1 MSLVRALRAGIALLL
16 ACCVG
21 CSEQP
26 ATARRE
32 ERPRDAAPAAPQP
45 ADPHREFPL
54 YGLVTGAVLLVRA
67 SAAPDGATL
76 GWLRRGEI
84 VRLKPSSAQN
94 AGCANGWHPIH
105 PQGFACAGEGLRV
118 ARDLPQVAAE
128 ERASADRSAPLPY
141 RYYLVKDAK
150 VPELH
155 AFPSREQARA
165 VQLYREAW
173 LALQRAA
180 AADAGVS
187 ARALKKHEKAL
198 EKFEAGELPD
208 QPKKPSIIRRF
219 LERGFFVAG
228 TAVVERPER
237 RFVRAV
243 RGSYVNEEQ
252 LAPRTGAQ
260 FRGVELGGAT
270 TLPVAWAVRP
280 AVPQR
285 ALNLP
290 DGTAKLVD
298 AEGRP
303 PLERLARVPGWKGWA
318 RVNDKPVHALSD
330 GTFLR
335 EWYLAVAE
343 RTARP
348 AEVGPGEPWIHVDV
362 GEQTLVLYV
371 GDEPRYA
378 TLVSSGTGDHPTP
391 LGSYR
396 ITRKFVS
403 DSMSDIGADAAD
415 DRYSI
420 DDVPWAQYFHGARAL
435 HAAFWHTGF
444 GLPRS
449 HGCINLA
456 PADAFHIFQRTWPEL
471 PAAWHGVSAQNTGL
485 KGSLV
490 LITE

>member
-1 MSLVRALRAGIALLL
+1 MLL
-16 ACCVG
+16 ACSVAACVP
-21 CSEQP
+21 EQAGP
-26 ATARRE
+26 E
-32 ERPRDAAPAAPQP
+32 LRDAQPRSAAAPPKAAQKE
-45 ADPHREFPL
+45 DPYREFPL
-54 YGLVTGAVLLVRA
+54 YGLVTGAVLLVRKSADA
-67 SAAPDGATL
+67 SGPLL

-84 VRLKPSSAQN
+84 VRLKPSSETTAT
-94 AGCANGWHPIH
+94 CSSGWHPIH
-105 PQGFACAGEGLRV
+105 PEGFACAGEGVRISGG
-118 ARDLPQVAAE
+118 PP
-128 ERASADRSAPLPY
+128 ERAPDERGADRSAPLPY
-141 RYYLVKDAK
+141 DYYLVKDAK
-150 VPELH
+150 APELH
-155 AFPSREQARA
+155 AFPSREQVRA
-165 VQLYREAW
+165 VQLYTDAW
-173 LALQRAA
+173 LTLLRDATP
-180 AADAGVS
+180 DAGVS
-187 ARALKKHEKAL
+187 ARELKKREKSL
-198 EKFEAGELPD
+198 KKFEAGELPD
-208 QPKKPSIIRRF
+208 QPKKPPIIRRF

-228 TAVVERPER
+228 TGVIERPER
-237 RFVRAV
+237 RFVHAV
-243 RGSYVNEEQ
+243 RGSYVSEAQ
-252 LAPRTGAQ
+252 LAEKGGAQ
-260 FRGVELGGAT
+260 FRGVELDAAT

-285 ALNLP
+285 AVSLP
-290 DGTAKLVD
+290 DGTTKLVD
-298 AEGRP
+298 AEGKA
-303 PLERLARVPGWKGWA
+303 PLERLSLVPSRKGWA
-318 RVNDKPVHALSD
+318 RVNDKPVHELSD
-330 GTFLR
+330 GTLLR

-343 RTARP
+343 RIARP
-348 AEVGPGEPWIHVDV
+348 REVRPDEPWIHVDV

-378 TLVSSGTGDHPTP
+378 TLVSSGTEDHPTP

-456 PADAFHIFQRTWPEL
+456 PADAFYIFQRTWPEL
-471 PAAWHGVSAQNTGL
+471 PPAWHGVSAQNTGW

>member
-1 MSLVRALRAGIALLL
+1 VRSLRAGLSLLL
-16 ACCVG
+16 AWCVAG
-21 CSEQP
+21 CGEQT
-26 ATARRE
+26 ATAPRE
-32 ERPRDAAPAAPQP
+32 QRPRDAAPPVAAP
-45 ADPHREFPL
+45 ADPYREFPL
-54 YGLVTGAVLLVRA
+54 YGLVTGAVLLVRK
-67 SAAPDGATL
+67 SPDPSGATL

-84 VRLKPSSAQN
+84 VRLKPSGEATASCR
-94 AGCANGWHPIH
+94 GGWHPIH
-105 PQGFACAGEGLRV
+105 PQGFACASDGLRV
-118 ARDLPQVAAE
+118 SSAAPQVTAE
-128 ERASADRSAPLPY
+128 ERAAADREAPLPY
-141 RYYLVKDAK
+141 SYYFVKDAK

-155 AFPSREQARA
+155 AFPSREQVRA
-165 VQLYREAW
+165 VERYRDAW
-173 LALQRAA
+173 LSLLRDLAP
-180 AADAGVS
+180 DAGLS
-187 ARALKKHEKAL
+187 ARELKKREKTL
-198 EKFEAGELPD
+198 KKFEAGELPD
-208 QPKKPSIIRRF
+208 QPKKPPIIRRF

-228 TAVVERPER
+228 TAVIERPER
-237 RFVRAV
+237 RYLHAV
-243 RGSYVNEEQ
+243 RGSYVSEEQ
-252 LAPRTGAQ
+252 LASKSGAQ

-270 TLPVAWAVRP
+270 TLPLAWAVRP

-285 ALNLP
+285 AVSLP
-290 DGTAKLVD
+290 DGTTKLVD
-298 AEGRP
+298 AEGKA
-303 PLERLARVPGWKGWA
+303 PLERLALVPNRKGWA
-318 RVNDKPVHALSD
+318 RVNDKPVHELSD

-343 RTARP
+343 RIARP
-348 AEVGPGEPWIHVDV
+348 GEVGPDEPWIHVDL

-378 TLVSSGTGDHPTP
+378 TLVSSGTDDHPTP

-403 DSMSDIGADAAD
+403 DTMSEIGADAAD

-456 PADAFHIFQRTWPEL
+456 PADAFYVFQRTWPEL
-471 PAAWHGVSAQNTGL
+471 PSAWHGVSAQNTGWQ
-485 KGSLV
+485 GSLV